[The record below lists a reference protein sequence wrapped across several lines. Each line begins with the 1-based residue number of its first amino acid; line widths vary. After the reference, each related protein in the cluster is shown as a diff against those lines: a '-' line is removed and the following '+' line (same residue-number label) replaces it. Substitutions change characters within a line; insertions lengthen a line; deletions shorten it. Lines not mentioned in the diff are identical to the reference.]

1 QGDGTRPPTIAEDL
15 SRYPV
20 GSAVER
26 YASHTGTVAVSKD
39 QEEFASA
46 SLSYLFNPH
55 NDATI
60 VPIADDSGDT
70 WRGGD
75 PAAWL
80 VITRDGTE
88 YRYGTS
94 DASSLWRDEGTSNAR
109 KVAWFLDQ
117 VTDSHGNV
125 MRYYYETFPA
135 GQDVYRQPVLRAIE
149 YGIPASNVGISER
162 LVVLFEHIE
171 SPWKR
176 FSYSLGTR
184 TDFAFL
190 VDEVCVHARARVLPD
205 TTPGGHQN
213 WYVPDVSDTD
223 PDINQVACW
232 EL

>member
-1 QGDGTRPPTIAEDL
+1 DQASHESPVTSTGAFVHRIPLEVPPGIGALTPELSLSYSSHGGVGAAGVGWDLPLPAITLNQGDGTRPPTIAEDL

-171 SPWKR
+171 SP
-176 FSYSLGTR
+176 
-184 TDFAFL
+184 
-190 VDEVCVHARARVLPD
+190 
-205 TTPGGHQN
+205 
-213 WYVPDVSDTD
+213 
-223 PDINQVACW
+223 
-232 EL
+232 